1 MFLTLKTK
9 KYFIN
14 IYVSFLENQPYYYYF
29 FLLQLGGWGGVVT
42 TSEDQFWEINPF
54 PTSFFSSLELDLI
67 QKTQEIGTSN
77 LENEGINCPFLS
89 SIESMH
95 PGREMRNA
103 RVR

>member
-42 TSEDQFWEINPF
+42 TSED
-54 PTSFFSSLELDLI
+54 
-67 QKTQEIGTSN
+67 
-77 LENEGINCPFLS
+77 
-89 SIESMH
+89 
-95 PGREMRNA
+95 
-103 RVR
+103 